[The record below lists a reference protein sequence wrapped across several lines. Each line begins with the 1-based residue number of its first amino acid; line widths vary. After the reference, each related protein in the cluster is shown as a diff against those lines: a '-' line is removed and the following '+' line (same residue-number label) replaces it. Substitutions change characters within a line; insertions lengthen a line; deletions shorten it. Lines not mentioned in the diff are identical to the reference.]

1 MLFYGGGI
9 EFRELELFLGVMEES
24 SVTRAAEKMYLSPG
38 AVSLQLHSLA
48 DHLQT
53 ELFVRRGKHL
63 APTPA
68 AQRLAELARSVLA
81 QMRQIE
87 QEFSGDPLTDKRPFH
102 LATG

>member
-9 EFRELELFLGVMEES
+9 EFRELELFLGVIEES
-24 SVTRAAEKMYLSPG
+24 SVTRAAEKMFLSPG

-63 APTPA
+63 VPTPA
-68 AQRLAELARSVLA
+68 ALRLAEHARSVLRHH
-81 QMRQIE
+81 RQSE
-87 QEFSGDPLTDKRPFH
+87 QEIFGDPPSREKT
-102 LATG
+102 T